1 MSPRAP
7 ELSED
12 DRTRIEA
19 LELAVD
25 CYERERSPLKAIAAC
40 KRILLVDPDHA
51 GTRDRIERLCGM
63 LHDGRDFDVAKPVR
77 LEPGR
82 PLEDLVLGEVVDD
95 APPADLDDDLTA
107 QPLVEI
113 GIDWKLTAGEEAR
126 QVAAEAL
133 PRTPL
138 FSSLDAES
146 LRRLVDG
153 ARLVELAAD
162 HELFHQGD
170 PGGVLYVVVE
180 GAVVPIAEGEPRKK
194 LAVLEEG
201 DFFGEVSLVTARPR
215 SATIEA
221 LVDSKLLAID
231 RALVADLV
239 ERQPAV
245 LTVLLRYLRDR
256 LIARLVRTSPF
267 FTSLPAAERETVA
280 RRFKFLEAADGA
292 MLVRQGQPSS
302 GLYALL
308 SGRVRVIHS
317 DGVGDK
323 QLAVLEAGDVFGE
336 MSMLS
341 GEPGVATCLCDGK
354 CWVLALSR
362 NDYRALADEEPAVR
376 EAVEALATAR
386 RLANETSLVN
396 QPYLDGRLGLL

>member
-1 MSPRAP
+1 MSPRTP

-19 LELAVD
+19 LELAIE
-25 CYERERSPLKAIAAC
+25 CYEREHAPLKALAAC
-40 KRILLVDPDHA
+40 KRILLIDPGHPGA
-51 GTRDRIERLCGM
+51 RARIDALCAQ
-63 LHDGRDFDVAKPVR
+63 LHGGRDADVARPVR

-82 PLEDLVLGEVVDD
+82 PLEDLVLGEVVDE
-95 APPADLDDDLTA
+95 APTFALDDDLTA

-113 GIDWKLTAGEEAR
+113 GIDWKETAGEEAR
-126 QVAAEAL
+126 QLAAEAL

-146 LRRLVDG
+146 LRRLVEG
-153 ARLVELAAD
+153 AHLVELAAE

-170 PGGVLYVVVE
+170 PGDALYVVAE

-201 DFFGEVSLVTARPR
+201 DFFGEIGLVTERPR

-221 LVDSKLLAID
+221 LVDTKLLAID
-231 RALVADLV
+231 RSLVSELV
-239 ERQPAV
+239 QRQPAV

-256 LIARLVRTSPF
+256 LIRRLVRTSPF

-280 RRFKFLEAADGA
+280 ARFRFLEAADGA

-323 QLAVLEAGDVFGE
+323 QLATLEAGDVFGE

-341 GEPGVATCLCDGK
+341 GEPGIATCLCDGK

-362 NDYRALADEEPAVR
+362 KDFLELAREKPAVM
-376 EAVEALATAR
+376 ETVEALAEAR
-386 RLANETSLVN
+386 RLDNENSLVDR
-396 QPYLDGRLGLL
+396 PYLDGQLSLL